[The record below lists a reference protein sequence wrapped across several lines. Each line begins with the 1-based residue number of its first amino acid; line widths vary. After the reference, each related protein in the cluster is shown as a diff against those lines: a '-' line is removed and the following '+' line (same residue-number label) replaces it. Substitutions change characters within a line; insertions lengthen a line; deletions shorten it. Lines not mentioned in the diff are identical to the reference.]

1 MKKVSA
7 FISVSLIVLLIG
19 CSNESGVKT
28 TESGLKY
35 LDEKP
40 GEGREAKAGDLV
52 AINFQ
57 GWIVQDSTDL
67 FGDWN
72 ADSTRMASLIGD
84 SYKQGKE
91 IKFVLGENLFIKGT
105 DEGIVGMKVG
115 GARTIII
122 PSKLAYGEQ
131 GIGPIPP
138 NTDIKIGVELMD
150 VKDKVVVKMWDVDTL
165 NSVTTESGLKYITV
179 KEGEGKTASAGNV
192 VTVNYSGY
200 LEDGTKFDSSVEID
214 EPLSFVLGSRQV
226 IPGWDEGISKMKKGG
241 KTRFIIPPSLAYKG
255 MSVGKIPP
263 NSTLIFDV
271 ELLDIK

>member
-1 MKKVSA
+1 MKILLLL
-7 FISVSLIVLLIG
+7 ISVSLIILLIG
-19 CSNESGVKT
+19 CTNKSEVKT

-35 LDEKP
+35 LDEKL
-40 GEGREAKAGDLV
+40 GDGREAKHGDLV
-52 AINFQ
+52 AINFR
-57 GWIVQDSTDL
+57 GWIVHDSTDL

-72 ADSTRMASLIGD
+72 ADSTKLADLIGD
-84 SYKQGKE
+84 SYKQGSE
-91 IKFVLGENLFIKGT
+91 IKFVLGEDLFIIGS
-105 DEGIVGMKVG
+105 DEGIVGMKIG

-122 PSKLAYGEQ
+122 PSKLAYGIQ
-131 GIGPIPP
+131 GKGPIPP
-138 NTDIKIGVELMD
+138 DTDIKIGVELMD

-165 NSVTTESGLKYITV
+165 NTITTESGLKYITV
-179 KEGEGKTASAGNV
+179 EEGDGKTASAGNV

-214 EPLSFVLGSRQV
+214 EPFSFVLGSRQV

-241 KTRFIIPPSLAYKG
+241 KTRLIVPPSLAYRE
-255 MSVGKIPP
+255 MAVGKIPA

>member
-1 MKKVSA
+1 MKKLLTL
-7 FISVSLIVLLIG
+7 ISVSLIILLIG
-19 CSNESGVKT
+19 CSNESEVKT

-40 GEGREAKAGDLV
+40 GEGREARIGDLV

-57 GWIVQDSTDL
+57 GWVVHDSTDL

-72 ADSTRMASLIGD
+72 ADSTKLAYLIGD
-84 SYKQGKE
+84 SYKQGRE
-91 IKFVLGENLFIKGT
+91 IKFVLGEDSFIEGS

-122 PSKLAYGEQ
+122 PSKLAYGGQ
-131 GIGPIPP
+131 GKGPIPP

-165 NSVTTESGLKYITV
+165 NTVTTESGLKYITV
-179 KEGEGKTASAGNV
+179 EEGDGKTASTGNV
-192 VTVNYSGY
+192 VTVNYSGF
-200 LEDGTKFDSSVEID
+200 LLGGTKFDSSVEID
-214 EPLSFVLGSRQV
+214 EPFSFVLGSRQV
-226 IPGWDEGISKMKKGG
+226 IPGWDEGISTMKKGG
-241 KTRFIIPPSLAYKG
+241 RTRLIIPPSLAYEE
-255 MSVGKIPP
+255 MSVGKIPA

>member
-1 MKKVSA
+1 MKKLLTL
-7 FISVSLIVLLIG
+7 ISILLVVLLIG
-19 CSNESGVKT
+19 CSNESEVKT

-35 LDEKP
+35 LDEKL

-57 GWIVQDSTDL
+57 GWIVHDSTDL

-72 ADSTRMASLIGD
+72 ADSTRLAYLIGD
-84 SYKQGKE
+84 SYRQGRE
-91 IKFVLGENLFIKGT
+91 IKFVLGEDSFIKGS
-105 DEGIVGMKVG
+105 DEGMVGMKVG

-131 GIGPIPP
+131 GGGPIPP
-138 NTDIKIGVELMD
+138 NADIKVGVELLD
-150 VKDKVVVKMWDVDTL
+150 IKDKVIVKMWDVDTL
-165 NSVTTESGLKYITV
+165 NTVTTESGLKYITV
-179 KEGEGKTASAGNV
+179 KEGEGETASAGNV

-200 LEDGTKFDSSVEID
+200 LEDGIKFDSSVEID
-214 EPLSFVLGSRQV
+214 EPFSFVLGSRQV

-241 KTRFIIPPSLAYKG
+241 RIRLIIPPSLAYRE

>member
-1 MKKVSA
+1 MKKLLILVSA
-7 FISVSLIVLLIG
+7 SLIILLIG
-19 CSNESGVKT
+19 CTNKSEVKT

-35 LDEKP
+35 LDEKL
-40 GEGREAKAGDLV
+40 GEGREAKPGDLV
-52 AINFQ
+52 AINYQ
-57 GWIVQDSTDL
+57 GWIVHDSTDL

-72 ADSTRMASLIGD
+72 ADSTRLAYLIGD
-84 SYKQGKE
+84 SYKQGRE
-91 IKFVLGENLFIKGT
+91 IKFVLGEGSFIEGS

-131 GIGPIPP
+131 GRRPIPP
-138 NTDIKIGVELMD
+138 NTDIKVGVELMD
-150 VKDKVVVKMWDVDTL
+150 VKDKVIVKMWDVDTL
-165 NSVTTESGLKYITV
+165 NTVTTGSGLKYITV
-179 KEGEGKTASAGNV
+179 KEGKGETASAGDV

-200 LEDGTKFDSSVEID
+200 LEEGIKFDSSVEID
-214 EPLSFVLGSRQV
+214 EPYSFVLGSRQV

-241 KTRFIIPPSLAYKG
+241 KARLIVPPSLAYRE

-271 ELLDIK
+271 ELLDIN